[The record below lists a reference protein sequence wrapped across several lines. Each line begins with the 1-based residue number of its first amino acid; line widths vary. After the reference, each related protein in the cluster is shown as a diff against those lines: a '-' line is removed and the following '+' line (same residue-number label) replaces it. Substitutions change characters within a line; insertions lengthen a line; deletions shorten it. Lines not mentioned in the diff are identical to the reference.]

1 MDWLQSL
8 HSNIHSFLNL
18 LFSLSPDGHE
28 FRSSFIIINF
38 LFSVVNFTIIS
49 SIIISIIR
57 FRRRMMQRESDKIQ
71 RIEEFKRMD
80 FEKLSAVL
88 QQLNRIEDYL
98 KMNRSADE

>member
-1 MDWLQSL
+1 MDWLQSFHTNV
-8 HSNIHSFLNL
+8 HSLTDL
-18 LFSLSPDGHE
+18 LFSLSPEGHE
-28 FRSSFIIINF
+28 LRSSFILVNF
-38 LFSVVNFTIIS
+38 FFSVVNFTIIT

-57 FRRRMMQRESDKIQ
+57 FRRRMLQREADKIQ

-98 KMNRSADE
+98 KINKGT